1 MFTKDDFKKYTNNE
15 IIELP
20 EMIKMH
26 YKSGW
31 YSGFEGDIFVKF
43 IWHDAF
49 GYQDYSKSGS
59 TYCSFTP
66 GTKVTMPDG
75 TVIKYDDYAESFIR
89 KILNWVDANIIKKYE
104 TTDEYEFE
112 DI

>member
-1 MFTKDDFKKYTNNE
+1 MFTKDDFKKYTHDD

-20 EMIKMH
+20 EAIKMH
-26 YKSGW
+26 YKSGY

-49 GYQDYSKSGS
+49 GYQERSKSGA
-59 TYCSFTP
+59 TYCSFCTDSS
-66 GTKVTMPDG
+66 VRMPDG
-75 TVIKYDDYAESFIR
+75 TLFKNNGYSDSFI
-89 KILNWVDANIIKKYE
+89 KAILNWVDTNTVKKYE
-104 TTDEYEFE
+104 TADEYEFE

>member
-1 MFTKDDFKKYTNNE
+1 MFTKDYFKKYTKDD

-20 EMIKMH
+20 EAIKMH
-26 YKSGW
+26 YKSG
-31 YSGFEGDIFVKF
+31 YFSGFEGDIFVKF

-49 GYQDYSKSGS
+49 GYQDFSITGA
-59 TYCSFTP
+59 TYCSFTT

-75 TVIKYDDYAESFIR
+75 TVFKNEDYSDSFIK
-89 KILNWVDANIIKKYE
+89 KIINWVDSNIIKKYE
-104 TTDEYEFE
+104 ITDEFE